1 MVKILYYGEINVI
14 DQIPENYYD
23 FVQICGDL
31 FSISEVEKHVFEFS
45 HDNKNF
51 ILLNP
56 ETYNNL
62 FLEGKNE
69 TTVFIFMS
77 LEETNYFQNKQKE
90 EEKNIKTDEIK
101 SENEIKTDEI
111 KTDENEIKN
120 ENEIK
125 TDEIKTDENEI
136 KNENEIKTDQIKTDE
151 NENENDDDGGD
162 GIKVPPITKEMVIN
176 SIVQQVRERMQQSRL
191 LLQQKEKEEKEKEE
205 KERKEK
211 EEREKKEKEEQKGV
225 SNQIN
230 NLISNRLDN
239 LKEELINESQIKFS
253 QIISE
258 SQLNLNKMYEENCIN
273 DNHENNKEIIYSME
287 KHPGFACNK
296 CGMNPI
302 VGNRYCCVYCNNV
315 NYCEKCEEENGLIHG
330 HPLYKFKL
338 RLA

>member
-23 FVQICGDL
+23 FVQICGGL

-111 KTDENEIKN
+111 KTDENEIK
-120 ENEIK
+120 
-125 TDEIKTDENEI
+125 
-136 KNENEIKTDQIKTDE
+136 

>member
-1 MVKILYYGEINVI
+1 MVKILYYGEINI
-14 DQIPENYYD
+14 IEQIPESYYD
-23 FVQICGDL
+23 FVQIAGGL

-69 TTVFIFMS
+69 TTVFIYMS
-77 LEETNYFQNKQKE
+77 LEETNYFQNKKKE
-90 EEKNIKTDEIK
+90 EENNIKTDEIK
-101 SENEIKTDEI
+101 SENENGIKTDEIKTDEI

-120 ENEIK
+120 
-125 TDEIKTDENEI
+125 
-136 KNENEIKTDQIKTDE
+136 DE
-151 NENENDDDGGD
+151 NENDDGGD

-176 SIVQQVRERMQQSRL
+176 SIVQQVKERMQQSRL
-191 LLQQKEKEEKEKEE
+191 MLQKKEKEEKEREE
-205 KERKEK
+205 RERKEK

-273 DNHENNKEIIYSME
+273 DNHENKEIIYSME
-287 KHPGFACNK
+287 KHPGFSCNN

-302 VGNRYCCVYCNNV
+302 IGNRYCCVYCNNV
-315 NYCEKCEEENGLIHG
+315 NYCEKCEEENGLIYG

-338 RLA
+338 RIA